1 MPVAV
6 SVPAS
11 TQIEI
16 TMVEQNWSFGEIQGA
31 PRVEAEEF

>member
-11 TQIEI
+11 SKIEI
-16 TMVEQNWSFGEIQGA
+16 SMVEQNWSFGEIVGA
-31 PRVEAEEF
+31 PKIETEEF

>member
-11 TQIEI
+11 TKIEVS
-16 TMVEQNWSFGEIQGA
+16 MVEQNWSFGEIEGK